1 MLLRGRAG
9 VTCGVPQQLTSAI
22 ASTTSFAMPEQPLP
36 RRASC
41 MVVMLGICTVA
52 MLPTDFQVLQGT
64 FGVNSKEAS
73 CNHSVFQKDWA
84 ARSDCNYSEEN
95 YQVPCR

>member
-9 VTCGVPQQLTSAI
+9 VTCGVPQLTPAT

-41 MVVMLGICTVA
+41 MGVMLGICSVA
-52 MLPTDFQVLQGT
+52 MLPTDFQVLQGISELVRRKPLAT
-64 FGVNSKEAS
+64 TAS
-73 CNHSVFQKDWA
+73 FRRTGLHFWTASTQKRITKFLADK
-84 ARSDCNYSEEN
+84 
-95 YQVPCR
+95 